1 MRIERITDAE
11 ALGPF
16 LAEAR
21 TQGRCAMDTE
31 FVWERTYAPALCLIQ
46 IATADR
52 LAVIDP
58 VEGAPTAPVAEL
70 VADPAVTKVMHAAVA
85 DLAAFALHHD
95 VHPRAVWDTQ
105 VAAGFAGRGGSL
117 SLERLLDA
125 VLGVRLHHDEGF
137 TDWQRRPLTE
147 TQVEY
152 AADDVRHLLAA
163 ADALSARLDELG
175 RRAWLDE
182 ELEERFGPG
191 ARIVQNPADAW
202 RRVAGRGKLRGE
214 QLATLV
220 SIAEWRERE
229 ARRRDIPAQ
238 WLVKDASLIEVARRR
253 PRNAADAAR
262 VRGLQLRK
270 GGQLEGLLRAV
281 GRAGEPPPSAEPELT
296 SDLRR
301 RVRVVLPL
309 ASSVLQAR
317 CAAAGIASELVAT
330 RADLESLIVSAA
342 RGQDSHPLLHGWR
355 REVAG
360 ERLEQLLAGKV
371 SLRVLPGPPHVTE
384 S

>member
-182 ELEERFGPG
+182 ELDERFGRGRPDRSEPCRCLAPGRRPGQVARRATGDARLDRRMAGARGPPPRHPG
-191 ARIVQNPADAW
+191 A
-202 RRVAGRGKLRGE
+202 VAGQGREPDRGR
-214 QLATLV
+214 
-220 SIAEWRERE
+220 
-229 ARRRDIPAQ
+229 P
-238 WLVKDASLIEVARRR
+238 RR

-281 GRAGEPPPSAEPELT
+281 GRAGEPPPSARARAH
-296 SDLRR
+296 LRPSPAGAR
-301 RVRVVLPL
+301 RPAPGQLGAPGALCGGRHRLRAGRHPGRPGVAHRERRTRPGL
-309 ASSVLQAR
+309 APAPAR
-317 CAAAGIASELVAT
+317 M
-330 RADLESLIVSAA
+330 AA
-342 RGQDSHPLLHGWR
+342 RGRG
-355 REVAG
+355 
-360 ERLEQLLAGKV
+360 
-371 SLRVLPGPPHVTE
+371 
-384 S
+384 

>member
-1 MRIERITDAE
+1 
-11 ALGPF
+11 
-16 LAEAR
+16 
-21 TQGRCAMDTE
+21 
-31 FVWERTYAPALCLIQ
+31 
-46 IATADR
+46 
-52 LAVIDP
+52 
-58 VEGAPTAPVAEL
+58 
-70 VADPAVTKVMHAAVA
+70 
-85 DLAAFALHHD
+85 
-95 VHPRAVWDTQ
+95 
-105 VAAGFAGRGGSL
+105 
-117 SLERLLDA
+117 

-163 ADALSARLDELG
+163 ADALTARLDELG

-281 GRAGEPPPSAEPELT
+281 GRAGEPPESAEPELT

-360 ERLEQLLAGKV
+360 ERLQELLDGKV